1 MKSFEKRKDMILFKF
16 FKAPLSGCFEN
27 TLQRNIG
34 GSNLEAIVV
43 IQVRNDRSSNQ
54 GGSHGGGKPKQ
65 LKDGVAVKM
74 EMAVGRAG
82 L

>member
-1 MKSFEKRKDMILFKF
+1 M
-16 FKAPLSGCFEN
+16 
-27 TLQRNIG
+27 
-34 GSNLEAIVV
+34 V
-43 IQVRNDRSSNQ
+43 IQVRNDSSCNQ

-65 LKDGVAVKM
+65 LKDGIVVKM